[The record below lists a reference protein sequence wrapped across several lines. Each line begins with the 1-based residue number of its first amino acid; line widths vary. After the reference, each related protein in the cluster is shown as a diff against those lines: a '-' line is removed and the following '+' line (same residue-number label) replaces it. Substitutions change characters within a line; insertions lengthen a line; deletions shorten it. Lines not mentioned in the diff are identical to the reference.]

1 MLEFRGMKNAII
13 TILVVLVLVLG
24 YLWLKGKGSDQSYLP
39 DLIQEEEV
47 VEKPEES
54 FQTPPEPKEERSINE
69 DTQYITVD
77 IKYPFFGLNNVDQA
91 IKGWI
96 DLELRTFKS
105 NSGEGGFFGK
115 NFFNTKYEI
124 RKDSSY
130 TNIIFTST
138 IYKGGAH
145 ENIKIKSFVVSQDED
160 IVSIGSIFKP
170 GTDYLNDLSTIS
182 RYKLQ
187 EKYGETLNISSI
199 SDGTKPI
206 SSNFETFYIQDN
218 VLTVIFQPY
227 QVGPWAAGVPEIEI
241 DLKSEMSDT
250 YINQ

>member
-1 MLEFRGMKNAII
+1 MLEFRGMKNVII

-24 YLWLKGKGSDQSYLP
+24 YLGLKNRGSDNLYLS
-39 DLIQEEEV
+39 DLTQEEGV

-54 FQTPPEPKEERSINE
+54 FQTPPEPKDERSINE

-91 IKGWI
+91 IKSWI
-96 DLELRTFKS
+96 DSELRTFKN
-105 NSGEGGFFGK
+105 NSGEGNFVGK

-124 RKDSSY
+124 IKDSSY
-130 TNIIFTST
+130 ANIIFTST
-138 IYKGGAH
+138 IYEGGAH
-145 ENIKIKSFVVSQDED
+145 ENIKIKSFVISRDEA

-182 RYKLQ
+182 KYKLQ
-187 EKYGETLNISSI
+187 EKYGETLNIGSI

-206 SSNFETFYIQDN
+206 TSNFETFYIQDH
-218 VLTVIFQPY
+218 VLTIIFQPY

-241 DLKSEMSDT
+241 DLRNEMGDT